1 MTQPGRENGPYPL
14 GTSPQW
20 ALGSLAGLCEE
31 EARVDA
37 HEQGRLER
45 ELQEL
50 VAETATL
57 RLKTQRIAL
66 DLSLDRIKV
75 EMTGTGAAAGILG
88 GLKALGWIGR
98 RLMLE
103 VKVKVDQADRLAA
116 RVWSTSLT

>member
-20 ALGSLAGLCEE
+20 ALGSLADS
-31 EARVDA
+31 ARRKQVDA
-37 HEQGRLER
+37 HEQGKLER

-75 EMTGTGAAAGILG
+75 EMTGTGAAAWILG
-88 GLKALGWIGR
+88 GLKALGWIAR
-98 RLMLE
+98 RLVLE

-116 RVWSTSLT
+116 RVWSTSLM